1 VVSVVVVVGSVVVVV
16 VSVVVVV
23 GSVVVAVGSAVV
35 CVVVVDFVTFD
46 LAVVI
51 KSGKKCSLENE

>member
-1 VVSVVVVVGSVVVVV
+1 VGSVVVVL
-16 VSVVVVV
+16 VSVVVVE

-35 CVVVVDFVTFD
+35 CVVVVEFVTFD